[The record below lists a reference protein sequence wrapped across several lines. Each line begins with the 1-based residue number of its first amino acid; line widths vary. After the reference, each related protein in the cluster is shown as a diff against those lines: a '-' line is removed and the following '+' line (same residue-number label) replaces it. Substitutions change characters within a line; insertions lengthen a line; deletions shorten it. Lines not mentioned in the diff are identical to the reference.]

1 MIRALILARPTAALL
16 GAAFAVSLAS
26 AAPLRADAL
35 EDGGFLETCVET
47 HLPDGTAEAEARC
60 VGLIST
66 ACAKAPDAA
75 EEDGETACLR
85 REHDAWSALMDDW
98 EPELLAA
105 AVALDTREDRQN
117 ASADAFRQA
126 QRAWENFAAAECG
139 YAAALWGRS
148 TYREVALADCE
159 MRAIARRAIQLR
171 AQMGLETR

>member
-1 MIRALILARPTAALL
+1 MTRALNSARPTAAVLF
-16 GAAFAVSLAS
+16 AALSGLLAS
-26 AAPLRADAL
+26 ADPSRADAL
-35 EDGGFLETCVET
+35 EDAGFLQTCVET
-47 HLPDGTAEAEARC
+47 HLPDGTAEAEASC

-66 ACAKAPDAA
+66 ACAKAPEAA

-98 EPELLAA
+98 QPELLAA

-159 MRAIARRAIQLR
+159 MRALARRAIQLR
-171 AQMGLETR
+171 AQLGLQE